1 MDSYPVEA
9 PAMANPYALA
19 AKKPG
24 KSVNEMRKL
33 FEDHNPLKNI
43 NNPFDSTDSMVDPD
57 PSTASNPWAPTDSSF
72 TTANAVGSGAELSSL
87 ATTDDVSAPLA
98 DEVKLF
104 IPSDGGG
111 GDGGLFALGRRRIVQ
126 AKKRELSTNDKLER
140 NSPPPAIGSI

>member
-1 MDSYPVEA
+1 
-9 PAMANPYALA
+9 MANPYALA

-72 TTANAVGSGAELSSL
+72 TTANAVGSGAGLSTL

-104 IPSDGGG
+104 IPSNGGWW
-111 GDGGLFALGRRRIVQ
+111 
-126 AKKRELSTNDKLER
+126 
-140 NSPPPAIGSI
+140 